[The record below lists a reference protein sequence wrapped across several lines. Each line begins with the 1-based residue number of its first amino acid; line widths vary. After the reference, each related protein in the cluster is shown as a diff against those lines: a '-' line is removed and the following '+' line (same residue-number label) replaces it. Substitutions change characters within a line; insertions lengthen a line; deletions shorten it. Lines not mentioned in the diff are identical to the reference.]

1 MFEFVNHILNYS
13 LTMPR
18 NTMSLKKEIE
28 KLENELEK
36 QKRFNNDIN
45 TNPITKRWEKRKNVK
60 KSLLKQK
67 NKLKPVSAN
76 KTENI
81 SIGRSIYFQEEMR
94 KKDEEILQLKSKII
108 YKGNEWVDIAKDLVR
123 YTQSL
128 NDTILSARYKGRS
141 KKIEM
146 YSEWIRDKIFKLRYE
161 LTGIRDIKNFA
172 HYHDPEKEFVFNYKN
187 IM

>member
-18 NTMSLKKEIE
+18 NTMNLKKEIE

-94 KKDEEILQLKSKII
+94 KE
-108 YKGNEWVDIAKDLVR
+108 R
-123 YTQSL
+123 
-128 NDTILSARYKGRS
+128 
-141 KKIEM
+141 
-146 YSEWIRDKIFKLRYE
+146 
-161 LTGIRDIKNFA
+161 
-172 HYHDPEKEFVFNYKN
+172 
-187 IM
+187 